1 MKISCKNTAFPRL
14 LQAIPHKF
22 SLYYRLFNEK
32 VHVFPSNIDYFVNQ
46 SITLRKKQTASLISP
61 FHPLKNRPFREA
73 VHIRRLFISLAA
85 AVALPIAAPAASLLA
100 QPLPSLQGEGS
111 GVGSVSSP
119 ADTLRLSLDD
129 CIALARRQSID
140 AAIALADLRSAYWQ
154 WRSYRAD
161 LLPEV
166 SLSGTAP
173 SWNKRYSS
181 YQQADGSL
189 SFVRNDYLG
198 LDGALNITQK
208 LWPTGGTLSVESS
221 LDYLHQ
227 SGSGG
232 SQNQFMSLPVA
243 VTLSQPLFAV
253 NHLKWNRRIEPLRYR
268 EAQARFLTETEQVA
282 MQAIS
287 LYFSLLLAGEQVN
300 IARQN
305 LQTAEKLYE
314 VAQAKRRM
322 GTISENDVLQLC
334 LDVLTARSAL
344 TTAESTRQA
353 AQFALCS
360 FLDIEAPIAAT
371 VPEVSPSGSA
381 EATVPEA
388 SASGLRLSYTDVLA
402 HALANNA
409 HATTMRRR
417 QLEADYAVASARA
430 NRQSINLYAQV
441 GYTGTADNLNS
452 AYRNLLSNQIV
463 QVGITVPLLDW
474 GKRKGQR
481 RLAESNRDIVQG
493 QLRQQSQDFRQDIFI
508 LTEQFNNQAE
518 QLRIAIEADTIA
530 RRRYHTNVETFKIG
544 SISTLELSDAQ
555 KAKDQARQNRIQQ
568 LFNYWY
574 YYYQL
579 RSIALWD
586 FERDC
591 DITAD
596 IEKLVR
602 Q

>member
-1 MKISCKNTAFPRL
+1 MKRHYL
-14 LQAIPHKF
+14 LFLALLP
-22 SLYYRLFNEK
+22 
-32 VHVFPSNIDYFVNQ
+32 
-46 SITLRKKQTASLISP
+46 LIGWA
-61 FHPLKNRPFREA
+61 HE
-73 VHIRRLFISLAA
+73 
-85 AVALPIAAPAASLLA
+85 
-100 QPLPSLQGEGS
+100 
-111 GVGSVSSP
+111 
-119 ADTLRLSLDD
+119 DTLRLSLDD
-129 CIALARRQSID
+129 CIMMARRQSID
-140 AAIALADLRSAYWQ
+140 AAVALGELRSAYWQ

-198 LDGALNITQK
+198 LDGAVNITQK

-232 SQNQFMSLPVA
+232 SGNQFMSLPVA
-243 VTLSQPLFAV
+243 VTLSQPLFSV

-287 LYFSLLLAGEQVN
+287 LYFGLLLAGEQVN

-322 GTISENDVLQLC
+322 GTISENDVLQLR

-344 TTAESTRQA
+344 TNSESTRQA
-353 AQFALCS
+353 RQFALRS
-360 FLDIEAPIAAT
+360 FLDVEAPIAAT
-371 VPEVSPSGSA
+371 VPE
-381 EATVPEA
+381 A
-388 SASGLRLSYTDVLA
+388 SALGIHLDYEDVLA
-402 HALANNA
+402 HALQNNA
-409 HATTMRRR
+409 LATTMRRR
-417 QLEADYAVASARA
+417 QMEADYAVASARA
-430 NRQSINLYAQV
+430 NRQSINLYAQL
-441 GYTGTADNLNS
+441 GYTGTGDNMNS
-452 AYRNLLSNQIV
+452 AYRNLLSNEV
-463 QVGITVPLLDW
+463 VSVGITVPLLDW

-481 RLAESNRDIVQG
+481 RLAESNRDIIQG

-518 QLRIAIEADTIA
+518 QLRIACEADTIA

-579 RSIALWD
+579 RRIALWD
-586 FERDC
+586 FERGC
-591 DITAD
+591 ELSTD
-596 IEKLVR
+596 IEKLIKN
-602 Q
+602 

>member
-1 MKISCKNTAFPRL
+1 MNRVFFLCLVL
-14 LQAIPHKF
+14 LPHF
-22 SLYYRLFNEK
+22 G
-32 VHVFPSNIDYFVNQ
+32 
-46 SITLRKKQTASLISP
+46 
-61 FHPLKNRPFREA
+61 
-73 VHIRRLFISLAA
+73 
-85 AVALPIAAPAASLLA
+85 LA
-100 QPLPSLQGEGS
+100 QT
-111 GVGSVSSP
+111 
-119 ADTLRLSLDD
+119 DTLRLSLDD
-129 CIALARRQSID
+129 CIAMARRQSID
-140 AAIALADLRSAYWQ
+140 AAVALGELRSAYWQ

-198 LDGALNITQK
+198 LDGAVNITQK

-227 SGSGG
+227 SGNGG
-232 SQNQFMSLPVA
+232 SGNQFMSLPVA
-243 VTLSQPLFAV
+243 VTLSQPLFSV

-287 LYFSLLLAGEQVN
+287 LYFGLLLAGEQVN
-300 IARQN
+300 ISKQN

-322 GTISENDVLQLC
+322 GTISENDVLQLR

-344 TTAESTRQA
+344 TNSESNRQTR
-353 AQFALCS
+353 QFALRS
-360 FLDIEAPIAAT
+360 FLDVEADIEPV
-371 VPEVSPSGSA
+371 VPEG
-381 EATVPEA
+381 VPQV
-388 SASGLRLSYTDVLA
+388 RLDYDNVLN
-402 HALANNA
+402 HALQNNA
-409 HATTMRRR
+409 LATTMRRR
-417 QLEADYAVASARA
+417 QMEADYAVASARA
-430 NRQSINLYAQV
+430 NRQSINLYAQL
-441 GYTGTADNLNS
+441 GYTGTGDNMNS
-452 AYRNLLSNQIV
+452 AYRNLLSNEV
-463 QVGITVPLLDW
+463 VSVGITVPLLDW

-481 RLAESNRDIVQG
+481 KMAESNRDIIQG

-518 QLRIAIEADTIA
+518 QLRIACEADTIA

-555 KAKDQARQNRIQQ
+555 KAKDQARIGRIQQ

-586 FERDC
+586 FERNC
-591 DITAD
+591 ELTAD
-596 IEKLVR
+596 VERLIEH
-602 Q
+602 

>member
-1 MKISCKNTAFPRL
+1 MN
-14 LQAIPHKF
+14 
-22 SLYYRLFNEK
+22 RLFA
-32 VHVFPSNIDYFVNQ
+32 FF
-46 SITLRKKQTASLISP
+46 LAWL
-61 FHPLKNRPFREA
+61 PLA
-73 VHIRRLFISLAA
+73 V
-85 AVALPIAAPAASLLA
+85 LA
-100 QPLPSLQGEGS
+100 QT
-111 GVGSVSSP
+111 
-119 ADTLRLSLDD
+119 DTLRLSLDD
-129 CIALARRQSID
+129 CIAMARRQSID
-140 AAIALADLRSAYWQ
+140 AAVALGELRSAYWQ

-198 LDGALNITQK
+198 LDGAVNITQK

-232 SQNQFMSLPVA
+232 SGNQFMSLPVA
-243 VTLSQPLFAV
+243 VTLSQPLFSV

-287 LYFSLLLAGEQVN
+287 LYFGLLLAGEQVN

-322 GTISENDVLQLC
+322 GTISENDVLQLR

-344 TTAESTRQA
+344 TNSESNRQTR
-353 AQFALCS
+353 QFALRS
-360 FLDIEAPIAAT
+360 FLDVEADIEPV
-371 VPEVSPSGSA
+371 VPED
-381 EATVPEA
+381 VPQV
-388 SASGLRLSYTDVLA
+388 RLDYDNVLN
-402 HALANNA
+402 HALQNNA
-409 HATTMRRR
+409 LATTMRRR
-417 QLEADYAVASARA
+417 QMEADYAVASARA
-430 NRQSINLYAQV
+430 NRQSINLYAQL
-441 GYTGTADNLNS
+441 GYTGTGDNMNS
-452 AYRNLLSNQIV
+452 AYRNLLSNEV
-463 QVGITVPLLDW
+463 VSVGITVPLLDW

-481 RLAESNRDIVQG
+481 RLAESNRDIIQG

-518 QLRIAIEADTIA
+518 QLRIACEADTIA

-544 SISTLELSDAQ
+544 SISTLELSSAQ
-555 KAKDQARQNRIQQ
+555 TAKDQARQNRIQQ

-586 FERDC
+586 FERGCELSEDF
-591 DITAD
+591 
-596 IEKLVR
+596 EKIIK
-602 Q
+602 

>member
-1 MKISCKNTAFPRL
+1 MKAMI
-14 LQAIPHKF
+14 
-22 SLYYRLFNEK
+22 
-32 VHVFPSNIDYFVNQ
+32 
-46 SITLRKKQTASLISP
+46 
-61 FHPLKNRPFREA
+61 
-73 VHIRRLFISLAA
+73 LFIATFGVLS
-85 AVALPIAAPAASLLA
+85 ASA
-100 QPLPSLQGEGS
+100 QTLPSLQGEGS
-111 GVGSVSSP
+111 GVGSVS
-119 ADTLRLSLDD
+119 DTLRLTLDD
-129 CIALARRQSID
+129 CIAMARRQSID
-140 AAIALADLRSAYWQ
+140 AAVALGELRSAYWQ
-154 WRSYRAD
+154 WRSYLAD

-198 LDGALNITQK
+198 LDGALHITQK

-221 LDYLHQ
+221 LEYLHQ
-227 SGSGG
+227 SGNGG
-232 SQNQFMSLPVA
+232 SGNQFMSLPVA
-243 VTLSQPLFAV
+243 VTLSQPLFSV

-287 LYFSLLLAGEQVN
+287 LYFGLLLAGEQVN

-322 GTISENDVLQLC
+322 GTISENDVLQLR

-344 TTAESTRQA
+344 TNSESTRQA
-353 AQFALCS
+353 RQFALRS
-360 FLDIEAPIAAT
+360 FLDVEADIEPV
-371 VPEVSPSGSA
+371 VPED
-381 EATVPEA
+381 VPQV
-388 SASGLRLSYTDVLA
+388 RLDYDNVLN
-402 HALANNA
+402 HALQNNA
-409 HATTMRRR
+409 LATTMRRR
-417 QLEADYAVASARA
+417 QMEADYAVATARA
-430 NRQSINLYAQV
+430 NRQSINLYAQL
-441 GYTGTADNLNS
+441 GYTGSADNLNA
-452 AYRNLLSNQIV
+452 AYRNLLSNEV
-463 QVGITVPLLDW
+463 VSVGITVPLLDW

-481 RLAESNRDIVQG
+481 RLAESNRDIIQG

-518 QLRIAIEADTIA
+518 QLRIACEADTIA

-586 FERDC
+586 FERGCELSEDF
-591 DITAD
+591 
-596 IEKLVR
+596 EKIIR
-602 Q
+602 

>member
-1 MKISCKNTAFPRL
+1 MNRHWFRRICNSHWLRRICNSAALSISICNALSAFAQTDTLHLTLDECITMAR
-14 LQAIPHKF
+14 
-22 SLYYRLFNEK
+22 R
-32 VHVFPSNIDYFVNQ
+32 Q
-46 SITLRKKQTASLISP
+46 S
-61 FHPLKNRPFREA
+61 
-73 VHIRRLFISLAA
+73 VDA
-85 AVALPIAAPAASLLA
+85 AVAL
-100 QPLPSLQGEGS
+100 GE
-111 GVGSVSSP
+111 
-119 ADTLRLSLDD
+119 
-129 CIALARRQSID
+129 
-140 AAIALADLRSAYWQ
+140 LRSAYWQ

-166 SLSGTAP
+166 SLSGTLP
-173 SWNKRYSS
+173 SYNKRYSS
-181 YQQADGSL
+181 YQQADGGL

-198 LDGALNITQK
+198 LDGSLNIKQK

-227 SGSGG
+227 TGSGTG
-232 SQNQFMSLPVA
+232 SSNQLMSLPVA
-243 VTLSQPLFAV
+243 ITLSQPLFGT

-282 MQAIS
+282 MQATS
-287 LYFSLLLAGEQVN
+287 LYFGLLLAGEQVN

-322 GTISENDVLQLC
+322 GSISENDVLQMR

-344 TTAESTRQA
+344 TNSESMWQA
-353 AQFALCS
+353 SQFALRS
-360 FLDIEAPIAAT
+360 FLDVDADIMPV
-371 VPEVSPSGSA
+371 VPEDIPQ
-381 EATVPEA
+381 
-388 SASGLRLSYTDVLA
+388 LHLDYDDVLG
-402 HALANNA
+402 HALRNNA
-409 HATTMRRR
+409 LATTMRRL
-417 QLEADYAVASARA
+417 QLEADHAVASARA
-430 NRQSINLYAQV
+430 NRQSINLYAQL
-441 GYTGTADNLNS
+441 GYTGTGDNMNS
-452 AYRNLLSNQIV
+452 AYRHLLSNEVV
-463 QVGITVPLLDW
+463 QVGVTIPLLDW

-481 RLAESNRDIVQG
+481 RVAESNREIVLG
-493 QLRQQSQDFRQDIFI
+493 QLLQQVQEFRQNIFI

-518 QLRIAIEADTIA
+518 QLRIACEADTIA

-555 KAKDQARQNRIQQ
+555 KAKDQAWQNRIQQ

-574 YYYQL
+574 YYYQI

-591 DITAD
+591 ELTAD

>member
-1 MKISCKNTAFPRL
+1 MNRVFAFFL
-14 LQAIPHKF
+14 AWL
-22 SLYYRLFNEK
+22 
-32 VHVFPSNIDYFVNQ
+32 
-46 SITLRKKQTASLISP
+46 
-61 FHPLKNRPFREA
+61 PLA
-73 VHIRRLFISLAA
+73 V
-85 AVALPIAAPAASLLA
+85 LA
-100 QPLPSLQGEGS
+100 QT
-111 GVGSVSSP
+111 
-119 ADTLRLSLDD
+119 DTLRLSLDD
-129 CIALARRQSID
+129 CIMMARRQSID
-140 AAIALADLRSAYWQ
+140 AAVALGELRSAYWQ

-198 LDGALNITQK
+198 LDGAVNITQK

-232 SQNQFMSLPVA
+232 SGNQFMSLPVA
-243 VTLSQPLFAV
+243 VTLSQPLFSV

-287 LYFSLLLAGEQVN
+287 LYFGLLLAGEQVN

-322 GTISENDVLQLC
+322 GTISENDVLQLR

-344 TTAESTRQA
+344 TNSESTRQA
-353 AQFALCS
+353 RQFALRS
-360 FLDIEAPIAAT
+360 FLDVEADIEPV
-371 VPEVSPSGSA
+371 VPED
-381 EATVPEA
+381 VPQV
-388 SASGLRLSYTDVLA
+388 RLDYDNVLA
-402 HALANNA
+402 HALQNNA
-409 HATTMRRR
+409 LATTMRRR
-417 QLEADYAVASARA
+417 QMEADYAVASARA
-430 NRQSINLYAQV
+430 NRQSINLYAQL
-441 GYTGTADNLNS
+441 GYTGTGDNMNS
-452 AYRNLLSNQIV
+452 AYRNLLSNEV
-463 QVGITVPLLDW
+463 VSVGITVPLLDW

-481 RLAESNRDIVQG
+481 KMAESNRDIIQG

-518 QLRIAIEADTIA
+518 QLRIACEADTIA

-555 KAKDQARQNRIQQ
+555 KAKDQARIGRIQQ

-586 FERDC
+586 FERGC
-591 DITAD
+591 ELSTD
-596 IEKLVR
+596 IEKLIKN
-602 Q
+602 

>member
-1 MKISCKNTAFPRL
+1 MNRVFFLCLVL
-14 LQAIPHKF
+14 LPHF
-22 SLYYRLFNEK
+22 G
-32 VHVFPSNIDYFVNQ
+32 
-46 SITLRKKQTASLISP
+46 
-61 FHPLKNRPFREA
+61 
-73 VHIRRLFISLAA
+73 
-85 AVALPIAAPAASLLA
+85 LA
-100 QPLPSLQGEGS
+100 QT
-111 GVGSVSSP
+111 
-119 ADTLRLSLDD
+119 DTLRLSLDD
-129 CIALARRQSID
+129 CIAMARRQSID
-140 AAIALADLRSAYWQ
+140 AAVALGELRSAYWQ
-154 WRSYRAD
+154 WRSYRTD

-166 SLSGTAP
+166 SLSGTLP
-173 SWNKRYSS
+173 SYNKRYSS
-181 YQQADGSL
+181 YQQADGGL

-198 LDGALNITQK
+198 LDGSLNITQK

-227 SGSGG
+227 TGSGTG
-232 SQNQFMSLPVA
+232 NSNQLMSLPVA
-243 VTLSQPLFAV
+243 ITLSQPLFGA
-253 NHLKWNRRIEPLRYR
+253 NHLKWNRRIEPLRYH

-287 LYFSLLLAGEQVN
+287 LYFGLLLAGEQVN

-322 GTISENDVLQLC
+322 GSISENDVLQMR

-344 TTAESTRQA
+344 TNSESTRQA
-353 AQFALCS
+353 SQFALRS
-360 FLDIEAPIAAT
+360 FLDVEADIMPT
-371 VPEVSPSGSA
+371 VPEDIPQ
-381 EATVPEA
+381 
-388 SASGLRLSYTDVLA
+388 LRLVYDDVLG
-402 HALANNA
+402 HALRNNA
-409 HATTMRRR
+409 LATTMRRR

-430 NRQSINLYAQV
+430 NRQSINLYAQL
-441 GYTGTADNLNS
+441 GYTGTGNNISS
-452 AYRNLLSNQIV
+452 AYRHLLSNEVV
-463 QVGITVPLLDW
+463 QVGVTIPLLDW

-481 RLAESNRDIVQG
+481 RVAESNREIVQG
-493 QLRQQSQDFRQDIFI
+493 QLRQQAQEFRQNIFI

-518 QLRIAIEADTIA
+518 QLRIASEADTIA

-574 YYYQL
+574 YYYQI

-586 FERDC
+586 FERGC
-591 DITAD
+591 ELTAD

>member
-1 MKISCKNTAFPRL
+1 MKRHYL
-14 LQAIPHKF
+14 LFLALLP
-22 SLYYRLFNEK
+22 
-32 VHVFPSNIDYFVNQ
+32 
-46 SITLRKKQTASLISP
+46 LIGWA
-61 FHPLKNRPFREA
+61 HE
-73 VHIRRLFISLAA
+73 
-85 AVALPIAAPAASLLA
+85 
-100 QPLPSLQGEGS
+100 
-111 GVGSVSSP
+111 
-119 ADTLRLSLDD
+119 DTLRLSLDD
-129 CIALARRQSID
+129 CIMMARRQSID
-140 AAIALADLRSAYWQ
+140 AAVALGELRSAYWQ

-166 SLSGTAP
+166 SLQGTAP

-198 LDGALNITQK
+198 LDGAVNITQK

-232 SQNQFMSLPVA
+232 SGNQFMSLPVA
-243 VTLSQPLFAV
+243 VTLSQPLFSV

-287 LYFSLLLAGEQVN
+287 LYFGLLLAGEQVN

-322 GTISENDVLQLC
+322 GTISENDVLQLR

-344 TTAESTRQA
+344 TNSESTRQA
-353 AQFALCS
+353 RQFALRS
-360 FLDIEAPIAAT
+360 FLDVEADIEPV
-371 VPEVSPSGSA
+371 VPED
-381 EATVPEA
+381 VPQV
-388 SASGLRLSYTDVLA
+388 RLDYDNVLN
-402 HALANNA
+402 HALQNNA
-409 HATTMRRR
+409 LATTMRRR
-417 QLEADYAVASARA
+417 QMEADYAVASARA
-430 NRQSINLYAQV
+430 NRQSINLYAQL
-441 GYTGTADNLNS
+441 GYTGTGDNMNS
-452 AYRNLLSNQIV
+452 AYRNLLSNEV
-463 QVGITVPLLDW
+463 VSVGITVPLLDW

-481 RLAESNRDIVQG
+481 RMAESNRDIIQG
-493 QLRQQSQDFRQDIFI
+493 QLRQQAQDFRQDIFI

-518 QLRIAIEADTIA
+518 QLRIACEADTIA

-555 KAKDQARQNRIQQ
+555 KSKDQARQNRIQQ

-586 FERDC
+586 FERGC
-591 DITAD
+591 ELTAD
-596 IEKLVR
+596 VERLIEH
-602 Q
+602 

>member
-1 MKISCKNTAFPRL
+1 MNRFFAFFL
-14 LQAIPHKF
+14 AWL
-22 SLYYRLFNEK
+22 
-32 VHVFPSNIDYFVNQ
+32 
-46 SITLRKKQTASLISP
+46 
-61 FHPLKNRPFREA
+61 PLA
-73 VHIRRLFISLAA
+73 V
-85 AVALPIAAPAASLLA
+85 LA
-100 QPLPSLQGEGS
+100 QT
-111 GVGSVSSP
+111 
-119 ADTLRLSLDD
+119 DTLRLSLDD
-129 CIALARRQSID
+129 CIAMARRQSID
-140 AAIALADLRSAYWQ
+140 AAVALGELRSAYWQ

-198 LDGALNITQK
+198 LDGAVNITQK

-227 SGSGG
+227 SGSSG
-232 SQNQFMSLPVA
+232 SGNQFMSLPVA
-243 VTLSQPLFAV
+243 VTLSQPLFSV

-287 LYFSLLLAGEQVN
+287 LYFGLLLAGEQVN
-300 IARQN
+300 ISKQN
-305 LQTAEKLYE
+305 LQTVEKLYE

-322 GTISENDVLQLC
+322 GTISENDVLQLR

-344 TTAESTRQA
+344 TNSESNRQTR
-353 AQFALCS
+353 QFALRS
-360 FLDIEAPIAAT
+360 FLDVEADIEPV
-371 VPEVSPSGSA
+371 VPEG
-381 EATVPEA
+381 VPQV
-388 SASGLRLSYTDVLA
+388 RLDYDNVLN
-402 HALANNA
+402 HALQNNA
-409 HATTMRRR
+409 LATTMRRR
-417 QLEADYAVASARA
+417 QMEADYAVASSRA
-430 NRQSINLYAQV
+430 NRQSINLYAQL
-441 GYTGTADNLNS
+441 GYTGTGDNMNS
-452 AYRNLLSNQIV
+452 AYRNLLSNEV
-463 QVGITVPLLDW
+463 VSVGITVPLLDW

-481 RLAESNRDIVQG
+481 RLAESNRDIIQG

-518 QLRIAIEADTIA
+518 QLRIACEADTIA

-555 KAKDQARQNRIQQ
+555 KAKDQARIGRIQQ

-586 FERDC
+586 FERGCELSEDF
-591 DITAD
+591 
-596 IEKLVR
+596 EKIIK
-602 Q
+602 

>member
-1 MKISCKNTAFPRL
+1 MNRVFAFFL
-14 LQAIPHKF
+14 AWL
-22 SLYYRLFNEK
+22 
-32 VHVFPSNIDYFVNQ
+32 
-46 SITLRKKQTASLISP
+46 
-61 FHPLKNRPFREA
+61 PLA
-73 VHIRRLFISLAA
+73 V
-85 AVALPIAAPAASLLA
+85 LA
-100 QPLPSLQGEGS
+100 QT
-111 GVGSVSSP
+111 
-119 ADTLRLSLDD
+119 DTLRLSLDD
-129 CIALARRQSID
+129 CIAMARRQSID
-140 AAIALADLRSAYWQ
+140 AAVALGELRSAYWQ

-198 LDGALNITQK
+198 LDGAVNITQK

-221 LDYLHQ
+221 LEYLHQ

-232 SQNQFMSLPVA
+232 SGNQFMSLPVA
-243 VTLSQPLFAV
+243 VTLSQPLFSV

-287 LYFSLLLAGEQVN
+287 LYFGLLLAGEQVN

-322 GTISENDVLQLC
+322 GTISENDVLQLR

-344 TTAESTRQA
+344 TNSESNRQA
-353 AQFALCS
+353 RQFALRS
-360 FLDIEAPIAAT
+360 FLDVEADIEPV
-371 VPEVSPSGSA
+371 VPED
-381 EATVPEA
+381 VPQV
-388 SASGLRLSYTDVLA
+388 RLDYDNVLN
-402 HALANNA
+402 HALQNNA
-409 HATTMRRR
+409 LATTMRRR
-417 QLEADYAVASARA
+417 QMEADYAVASARA
-430 NRQSINLYAQV
+430 NRQSINLYAQL
-441 GYTGTADNLNS
+441 GYTGSADNLNA
-452 AYRNLLSNQIV
+452 AYRNLLSNEV
-463 QVGITVPLLDW
+463 VSVGITVPLLDW

-481 RLAESNRDIVQG
+481 RMAESNRDIVQG

-518 QLRIAIEADTIA
+518 QLLIACEADTIA

-586 FERDC
+586 FERGC
-591 DITAD
+591 ELSAD
-596 IEKLVR
+596 IEKLIK
-602 Q
+602 

>member
-1 MKISCKNTAFPRL
+1 MNKFVCFCLAL
-14 LQAIPHKF
+14 LP
-22 SLYYRLFNEK
+22 LE
-32 VHVFPSNIDYFVNQ
+32 VFGQ
-46 SITLRKKQTASLISP
+46 S
-61 FHPLKNRPFREA
+61 
-73 VHIRRLFISLAA
+73 
-85 AVALPIAAPAASLLA
+85 
-100 QPLPSLQGEGS
+100 
-111 GVGSVSSP
+111 
-119 ADTLRLSLDD
+119 DTLRLTLDE
-129 CIALARRQSID
+129 CITMARRQSID
-140 AAIALADLRSAYWQ
+140 AAVALGELRSAYWQ

-166 SLSGTAP
+166 SLSGTLP
-173 SWNKRYSS
+173 SYNKRYSS
-181 YQQADGSL
+181 YQQADGGL

-198 LDGALNITQK
+198 LDGAVNITQK

-232 SQNQFMSLPVA
+232 TGNQFMSLPVA
-243 VTLSQPLFAV
+243 VTLSQPLFSV
-253 NHLKWNRRIEPLRYR
+253 NHLKWDRRIEPLRYR

-282 MQAIS
+282 MKAIS
-287 LYFSLLLAGEQVN
+287 LYFNLLLAGERVN

-314 VAQAKRRM
+314 VALAKREM
-322 GTISENDVLQLC
+322 GTISQNDVLQLR

-344 TTAESTRQA
+344 TNSESSRKA
-353 AQFALCS
+353 SQFALRS
-360 FLDIEAPIAAT
+360 FLDVEADIVAV
-371 VPEVSPSGSA
+371 VPEGSP
-381 EATVPEA
+381 
-388 SASGLRLSYTDVLA
+388 SGLRLDYADVLA
-402 HALANNA
+402 HALRNNA
-409 HATTMRRR
+409 QATTMRRR
-417 QLEADYAVASARA
+417 QMEADYAVASARA

-441 GYTGTADNLNS
+441 GYTGTADNMHG
-452 AYRNLLSNQIV
+452 AYRDLLSNEVV

-481 RLAESNRDIVQG
+481 RMAESNREIVQG
-493 QLRQQSQDFRQDIFI
+493 QLRQQAQDFRQNIFI

-518 QLRIAIEADTIA
+518 QLRIACEADTIA

-555 KAKDQARQNRIQQ
+555 KSKDQARQNRIQQ

-586 FERDC
+586 FERGC
-591 DITAD
+591 ELTAD
-596 IEKLVR
+596 VERLINEPWR
-602 Q
+602 

>member
-1 MKISCKNTAFPRL
+1 MNRHWFRRVCNTAALSISICNALSAFAQTDTLHLTLDECITMAR
-14 LQAIPHKF
+14 
-22 SLYYRLFNEK
+22 R
-32 VHVFPSNIDYFVNQ
+32 Q
-46 SITLRKKQTASLISP
+46 S
-61 FHPLKNRPFREA
+61 
-73 VHIRRLFISLAA
+73 VDA
-85 AVALPIAAPAASLLA
+85 AVAL
-100 QPLPSLQGEGS
+100 GE
-111 GVGSVSSP
+111 
-119 ADTLRLSLDD
+119 
-129 CIALARRQSID
+129 
-140 AAIALADLRSAYWQ
+140 LRSAYWQ
-154 WRSYRAD
+154 WRSYKAD

-166 SLSGTAP
+166 SLQATLP
-173 SWNKRYSS
+173 SYNKRYSS
-181 YQQADGSL
+181 YQQADGGL

-198 LDGALNITQK
+198 LDGSLHITQK

-227 SGSGG
+227 TGSGTG
-232 SQNQFMSLPVA
+232 SSNQLMSLPVA
-243 VTLSQPLFAV
+243 ITLSQPLFGA

-322 GTISENDVLQLC
+322 GSISENDVLQMR

-344 TTAESTRQA
+344 TNSESTRQA
-353 AQFALCS
+353 SQFALRS
-360 FLDIEAPIAAT
+360 FLDVEADIMPT
-371 VPEVSPSGSA
+371 VPEDIPQ
-381 EATVPEA
+381 
-388 SASGLRLSYTDVLA
+388 LRLVYDDVLG
-402 HALANNA
+402 HALRNNA
-409 HATTMRRR
+409 LATTMRRR

-430 NRQSINLYAQV
+430 NRQSINLYAQL
-441 GYTGTADNLNS
+441 GYTGTGDNMSS
-452 AYRNLLSNQIV
+452 AYRHLLSNEVV
-463 QVGITVPLLDW
+463 QVGVTIPLLDW
-474 GKRKGQR
+474 GMRKGQR
-481 RLAESNRDIVQG
+481 RVAESNREIVQG
-493 QLRQQSQDFRQDIFI
+493 QLRQQAQEFRQIIFI

-518 QLRIAIEADTIA
+518 QLRIASEADTIA

-574 YYYQL
+574 YYYQI

-586 FERDC
+586 FERGC
-591 DITAD
+591 ELTAD

>member
-1 MKISCKNTAFPRL
+1 MSENIEYVVP
-14 LQAIPHKF
+14 F
-22 SLYYRLFNEK
+22 S
-32 VHVFPSNIDYFVNQ
+32 PTGTDSQ
-46 SITLRKKQTASLISP
+46 SDENGLIVRSLRTI
-61 FHPLKNRPFREA
+61 
-73 VHIRRLFISLAA
+73 ISLLITM
-85 AVALPIAAPAASLLA
+85 LPVGVSA
-100 QPLPSLQGEGS
+100 QT
-111 GVGSVSSP
+111 
-119 ADTLRLSLDD
+119 DTLRLTLDD
-129 CIALARRQSID
+129 CIVMARRQSID
-140 AAIALADLRSAYWQ
+140 AAVALGELRSAYWQ

-166 SLSGTAP
+166 SLQGTAP

-198 LDGALNITQK
+198 LDGAVNIKQK
-208 LWPTGGTLSVESS
+208 LWPTGGTLSIESS

-232 SQNQFMSLPVA
+232 SGNQFMSLPVA
-243 VTLSQPLFAV
+243 VTLSQPL
-253 NHLKWNRRIEPLRYR
+253 WNRRIEPLRYR

-305 LQTAEKLYE
+305 LQTAKKLYE

-322 GTISENDVLQLC
+322 GTISENDVLQLR

-344 TTAESTRQA
+344 TNSESTRQA
-353 AQFALCS
+353 RQFALRS
-360 FLDIEAPIAAT
+360 FLDVEAPIAAT
-371 VPEVSPSGSA
+371 VPE
-381 EATVPEA
+381 A
-388 SASGLRLSYTDVLA
+388 SALGIHLDYEDVLA
-402 HALANNA
+402 HALQNNA
-409 HATTMRRR
+409 LATTMRRR
-417 QLEADYAVASARA
+417 QMEADYAVASARA
-430 NRQSINLYAQV
+430 NRQSINLYAQL
-441 GYTGTADNLNS
+441 GYTGTGENMSS
-452 AYRNLLSNQIV
+452 AYRHLLSNEVV
-463 QVGITVPLLDW
+463 QVGITIPLLDW

-481 RLAESNRDIVQG
+481 RLAESNRDIIQG

-518 QLRIAIEADTIA
+518 QLRIACEADTIA

-544 SISTLELSDAQ
+544 SISTLELSSAQ
-555 KAKDQARQNRIQQ
+555 TAKDQARQNRIQQ

-586 FERDC
+586 FERGC
-591 DITAD
+591 ELTAD
-596 IEKLVR
+596 VERLIEH
-602 Q
+602 

>member
-1 MKISCKNTAFPRL
+1 MNKVFAFFLAWLPL
-14 LQAIPHKF
+14 AV
-22 SLYYRLFNEK
+22 SA
-32 VHVFPSNIDYFVNQ
+32 
-46 SITLRKKQTASLISP
+46 QT
-61 FHPLKNRPFREA
+61 
-73 VHIRRLFISLAA
+73 
-85 AVALPIAAPAASLLA
+85 
-100 QPLPSLQGEGS
+100 
-111 GVGSVSSP
+111 
-119 ADTLRLSLDD
+119 DTLRLSLDD
-129 CIALARRQSID
+129 CIAMARRQSID
-140 AAIALADLRSAYWQ
+140 AAVALGELRSAYWQ

-166 SLSGTAP
+166 SLSGPAP

-198 LDGALNITQK
+198 LDGAVNITQK

-232 SQNQFMSLPVA
+232 SGNQFMSLPVA
-243 VTLSQPLFAV
+243 VTLSQPLFSV

-287 LYFSLLLAGEQVN
+287 LYFGLLLAGEQVN

-322 GTISENDVLQLC
+322 GTISENDVLQLR

-344 TTAESTRQA
+344 TNSESNRQTR
-353 AQFALCS
+353 QFALRS
-360 FLDIEAPIAAT
+360 FLDVEADIEPS
-371 VPEVSPSGSA
+371 VPED
-381 EATVPEA
+381 VPQV
-388 SASGLRLSYTDVLA
+388 RLDYDNVLS
-402 HALANNA
+402 HALQNNA
-409 HATTMRRR
+409 LATTMRRR
-417 QLEADYAVASARA
+417 QMEADYAVASARA
-430 NRQSINLYAQV
+430 NRQSVNLYAQL
-441 GYTGTADNLNS
+441 GYTGTGENISN
-452 AYRNLLSNQIV
+452 AYRNLLSNEVV

-481 RLAESNRDIVQG
+481 RLAESNRDIIQG

-518 QLRIAIEADTIA
+518 QLRIACEADTIA

-544 SISTLELSDAQ
+544 SISTLELSSAQ
-555 KAKDQARQNRIQQ
+555 TAKDQARQNRIQQ

-586 FERDC
+586 FERGC
-591 DITAD
+591 ELTAD
-596 IEKLVR
+596 VERLIEH
-602 Q
+602 

>member
-1 MKISCKNTAFPRL
+1 MNKVLLSCLAL
-14 LQAIPHKF
+14 LPFMA
-22 SLYYRLFNEK
+22 SA
-32 VHVFPSNIDYFVNQ
+32 
-46 SITLRKKQTASLISP
+46 QT
-61 FHPLKNRPFREA
+61 
-73 VHIRRLFISLAA
+73 
-85 AVALPIAAPAASLLA
+85 
-100 QPLPSLQGEGS
+100 
-111 GVGSVSSP
+111 
-119 ADTLRLSLDD
+119 DTLRLTLDD
-129 CIALARRQSID
+129 CITMARRQSID
-140 AAIALADLRSAYWQ
+140 AAVALGELRSAYWQ
-154 WRSYRAD
+154 WRSYKAD
-161 LLPEV
+161 QLPEV

-173 SWNKRYSS
+173 SWNKRYNS

-198 LDGALNITQK
+198 LDGALHITQK

-227 SGSGG
+227 SGGASG
-232 SQNQFMSLPVA
+232 NQFMSLPVA
-243 VTLSQPLFAV
+243 VTLSQPLFGI
-253 NHLKWNRRIEPLRYR
+253 NRLKWDRRIEPLRYR

-287 LYFSLLLAGEQVN
+287 LYFGLLLAGEQVN

-322 GTISENDVLQLC
+322 GTISENDVLQLR

-344 TTAESTRQA
+344 TNAVSSRQA
-353 AQFALCS
+353 SQFALRS
-360 FLDIEAPIAAT
+360 FLDVEADIEPR
-371 VPEVSPSGSA
+371 VPEEIPQLHLVFD
-381 EATVPEA
+381 
-388 SASGLRLSYTDVLA
+388 DVLH
-402 HALANNA
+402 HALENNA
-409 HATTMRRR
+409 HATTIRRR
-417 QLEADYAVASARA
+417 QMEADYAVASARA
-430 NRQSINLYAQV
+430 NRQSVNLYAQL
-441 GYTGTADNLNS
+441 GYTGTGENMNA
-452 AYRNLLSNQIV
+452 AYRHLLSNEVV
-463 QVGITVPLLDW
+463 QVGVTIPLLDW

-481 RLAESNRDIVQG
+481 RVAESNRDIVQG
-493 QLRQQSQDFRQDIFI
+493 QLRQQSQNFRQDIFI

-544 SISTLELSDAQ
+544 SISTLELSNAQ
-555 KAKDQARQNRIQQ
+555 TAKDQARQNRIQQ

-586 FERDC
+586 FERGC
-591 DITAD
+591 ELTAD
-596 IEKLVR
+596 VEKLVR

>member
-1 MKISCKNTAFPRL
+1 MKRHYL
-14 LQAIPHKF
+14 LFLALLP
-22 SLYYRLFNEK
+22 
-32 VHVFPSNIDYFVNQ
+32 
-46 SITLRKKQTASLISP
+46 LIGWA
-61 FHPLKNRPFREA
+61 HE
-73 VHIRRLFISLAA
+73 
-85 AVALPIAAPAASLLA
+85 
-100 QPLPSLQGEGS
+100 
-111 GVGSVSSP
+111 
-119 ADTLRLSLDD
+119 DTLRLSLDD
-129 CIALARRQSID
+129 CIMMARRQSID
-140 AAIALADLRSAYWQ
+140 AAVALGELRSAYWQ

-198 LDGALNITQK
+198 LDGAVNITQK

-243 VTLSQPLFAV
+243 VTLSQPLFSV

-287 LYFSLLLAGEQVN
+287 LYFGLLLAGEQVN

-322 GTISENDVLQLC
+322 GTISENDVLQLR

-344 TTAESTRQA
+344 TNSESNRQTR
-353 AQFALCS
+353 QFALRS
-360 FLDIEAPIAAT
+360 FLDVEADIEPV
-371 VPEVSPSGSA
+371 VPEG
-381 EATVPEA
+381 VPQV
-388 SASGLRLSYTDVLA
+388 RLDYDNVLN
-402 HALANNA
+402 HALQNNA
-409 HATTMRRR
+409 LATTMRRR
-417 QLEADYAVASARA
+417 QMEADYAVASARA
-430 NRQSINLYAQV
+430 NRQSINLYAQL
-441 GYTGTADNLNS
+441 GYTGTGDNMNS
-452 AYRNLLSNQIV
+452 AYRNLLSNEV
-463 QVGITVPLLDW
+463 VSVGITVPLLDW

-481 RLAESNRDIVQG
+481 RMAESNRDIVQG

-518 QLRIAIEADTIA
+518 QLRIACEADTIA

-555 KAKDQARQNRIQQ
+555 KAKDQARIGRIQQ

-586 FERDC
+586 FERGC
-591 DITAD
+591 ELTAD
-596 IEKLVR
+596 VERLIEH
-602 Q
+602 

>member
-1 MKISCKNTAFPRL
+1 MNRFFAFFL
-14 LQAIPHKF
+14 AWL
-22 SLYYRLFNEK
+22 
-32 VHVFPSNIDYFVNQ
+32 
-46 SITLRKKQTASLISP
+46 
-61 FHPLKNRPFREA
+61 PLA
-73 VHIRRLFISLAA
+73 V
-85 AVALPIAAPAASLLA
+85 LA
-100 QPLPSLQGEGS
+100 QT
-111 GVGSVSSP
+111 
-119 ADTLRLSLDD
+119 DTLRLSLDD
-129 CIALARRQSID
+129 CIAMARRQSID
-140 AAIALADLRSAYWQ
+140 AAVALGELRSAYWQ

-198 LDGALNITQK
+198 LDGAVNITQK

-227 SGSGG
+227 SGSSG
-232 SQNQFMSLPVA
+232 SGNQFMSLPVA
-243 VTLSQPLFAV
+243 VTLSQPLFSV

-287 LYFSLLLAGEQVN
+287 LYFGLLLAGEQVN
-300 IARQN
+300 ISKQN

-322 GTISENDVLQLC
+322 GTISENDVLQLR

-344 TTAESTRQA
+344 TNSESNRQTR
-353 AQFALCS
+353 QFALRS
-360 FLDIEAPIAAT
+360 FLDVEADIEPV
-371 VPEVSPSGSA
+371 VPEG
-381 EATVPEA
+381 VPQV
-388 SASGLRLSYTDVLA
+388 RLDYDNVLN
-402 HALANNA
+402 HALQNNA
-409 HATTMRRR
+409 LATTMRRR
-417 QLEADYAVASARA
+417 QMEADYAVAAARA
-430 NRQSINLYAQV
+430 NRQSINLYAQL
-441 GYTGTADNLNS
+441 GYTGTGNNLNR
-452 AYRNLLSNQIV
+452 AYRDLLSNEVV

-481 RLAESNRDIVQG
+481 RMAESNREIVQG
-493 QLRQQSQDFRQDIFI
+493 QLRQQAQDFRQNIFI

-518 QLRIAIEADTIA
+518 QLRIACEADTIA

-586 FERDC
+586 FERGC
-591 DITAD
+591 DISED
-596 IEKLVR
+596 FEKIIK
-602 Q
+602 

>member
-1 MKISCKNTAFPRL
+1 MKRHYL
-14 LQAIPHKF
+14 LFLALLP
-22 SLYYRLFNEK
+22 
-32 VHVFPSNIDYFVNQ
+32 
-46 SITLRKKQTASLISP
+46 LIGWA
-61 FHPLKNRPFREA
+61 HE
-73 VHIRRLFISLAA
+73 
-85 AVALPIAAPAASLLA
+85 
-100 QPLPSLQGEGS
+100 
-111 GVGSVSSP
+111 
-119 ADTLRLSLDD
+119 DTLRLSLDD
-129 CIALARRQSID
+129 CIAMARRQSID
-140 AAIALADLRSAYWQ
+140 AAVALGELRSAYWQ

-166 SLSGTAP
+166 SLQGTAP

-198 LDGALNITQK
+198 LDGAVNITQK
-208 LWPTGGTLSVESS
+208 LWPTGGTLSIESS

-232 SQNQFMSLPVA
+232 SGNQFMSLPVA
-243 VTLSQPLFAV
+243 VTLSQPLFSV

-282 MQAIS
+282 MQAIN
-287 LYFSLLLAGEQVN
+287 LYFGLLLAGEQVN

-322 GTISENDVLQLC
+322 GTISENDVLQLR

-344 TTAESTRQA
+344 TNSESNRQTR
-353 AQFALCS
+353 QFALRS
-360 FLDIEAPIAAT
+360 FLDVEADIEPV
-371 VPEVSPSGSA
+371 VPED
-381 EATVPEA
+381 VPQV
-388 SASGLRLSYTDVLA
+388 RLDYDNVLN
-402 HALANNA
+402 HALQNNA
-409 HATTMRRR
+409 LATTMRRR
-417 QLEADYAVASARA
+417 QMEADYAVASARA
-430 NRQSINLYAQV
+430 NRQSINLYAQL
-441 GYTGTADNLNS
+441 GYTGTGENMSN
-452 AYRNLLSNQIV
+452 AYRHLLSNEVV

-481 RLAESNRDIVQG
+481 RLAESNRDIIQG

-518 QLRIAIEADTIA
+518 QLRIACEADTIA

-544 SISTLELSDAQ
+544 SISTLELSSAQ
-555 KAKDQARQNRIQQ
+555 TAKDQARQNRIQQ

-586 FERDC
+586 FERGC
-591 DITAD
+591 ELTAD
-596 IEKLVR
+596 VERLIEH
-602 Q
+602 

>member
-1 MKISCKNTAFPRL
+1 MNKVLLSCLAL
-14 LQAIPHKF
+14 LPFMA
-22 SLYYRLFNEK
+22 SA
-32 VHVFPSNIDYFVNQ
+32 
-46 SITLRKKQTASLISP
+46 QT
-61 FHPLKNRPFREA
+61 
-73 VHIRRLFISLAA
+73 
-85 AVALPIAAPAASLLA
+85 
-100 QPLPSLQGEGS
+100 
-111 GVGSVSSP
+111 
-119 ADTLRLSLDD
+119 DTLRLTLDD
-129 CIALARRQSID
+129 CITIARRQSID
-140 AAIALADLRSAYWQ
+140 AAVALGELRSAYWQ

-189 SFVRNDYLG
+189 SFVRNNYLG
-198 LDGALNITQK
+198 LGGTVSIKQK
-208 LWPTGGTLSVESS
+208 LWPTGGTLNVESS

-227 SGSGG
+227 SGGVSG
-232 SQNQFMSLPVA
+232 NQFMSLPVA
-243 VTLSQPLFAV
+243 VTLSQPLFGV
-253 NHLKWNRRIEPLRYR
+253 NHQKWDRRIEPLRYR

-322 GTISENDVLQLC
+322 GTISENDVLQLR

-344 TTAESTRQA
+344 TNSESTRQA
-353 AQFALCS
+353 RQFALRS
-360 FLDIEAPIAAT
+360 FLDVEADIDPIM
-371 VPEVSPSGSA
+371 PEDLPLPSLDREGQG
-381 EATVPEA
+381 V
-388 SASGLRLSYTDVLA
+388 GLLYEEVLA
-402 HALANNA
+402 HALQNNA
-409 HATTMRRR
+409 MATTMRRR
-417 QLEADYAVASARA
+417 QMEADYAVASARA
-430 NRQSINLYAQV
+430 NRQSVNLYAQL
-441 GYTGTADNLNS
+441 GYTGTGDNMSS
-452 AYRNLLSNQIV
+452 AYRNLLSNEVI

-481 RLAESNRDIVQG
+481 KMAESNRDIIQG
-493 QLRQQSQDFRQDIFI
+493 QLRQQSQEFRQNIFI

-544 SISTLELSDAQ
+544 SISTLELSNAQ
-555 KAKDQARQNRIQQ
+555 TAKDQARQNRIQQ

-586 FERDC
+586 FERNC
-591 DITAD
+591 EL
-596 IEKLVR
+596 IETLPPPLPESEGSNYLK
-602 Q
+602 QMK

>member
-1 MKISCKNTAFPRL
+1 MNRFFAFFLAWLPL
-14 LQAIPHKF
+14 AV
-22 SLYYRLFNEK
+22 SA
-32 VHVFPSNIDYFVNQ
+32 
-46 SITLRKKQTASLISP
+46 QT
-61 FHPLKNRPFREA
+61 
-73 VHIRRLFISLAA
+73 
-85 AVALPIAAPAASLLA
+85 
-100 QPLPSLQGEGS
+100 
-111 GVGSVSSP
+111 
-119 ADTLRLSLDD
+119 DTLRLSLDD
-129 CIALARRQSID
+129 CIAMARRQSID
-140 AAIALADLRSAYWQ
+140 AAVALGELRSAYWQ

-198 LDGALNITQK
+198 LDGAVNITQK

-243 VTLSQPLFAV
+243 ITLQQPLFSV

-282 MQAIS
+282 MQAIN
-287 LYFSLLLAGEQVN
+287 LYFGLLLAGEQVN

-322 GTISENDVLQLC
+322 GTISENDVLQLR

-344 TTAESTRQA
+344 TNSESNRQA
-353 AQFALCS
+353 RQFALRS
-360 FLDIEAPIAAT
+360 FLDVEADIEPV
-371 VPEVSPSGSA
+371 VPED
-381 EATVPEA
+381 VPQV
-388 SASGLRLSYTDVLA
+388 RLDYDNVLN
-402 HALANNA
+402 HALQNNA
-409 HATTMRRR
+409 LATTMRRR
-417 QLEADYAVASARA
+417 QMEADYAVATARA
-430 NRQSINLYAQV
+430 NRQSINLYAQL
-441 GYTGTADNLNS
+441 GYTGTADNMNA
-452 AYRNLLSNQIV
+452 AYRNLLSNEV
-463 QVGITVPLLDW
+463 VSVGITVPLLDW

-481 RLAESNRDIVQG
+481 RMAESNREIVQG
-493 QLRQQSQDFRQDIFI
+493 QLRQQSQDFRQDIFV

-518 QLRIAIEADTIA
+518 QLRIACEADTIA

-586 FERDC
+586 FERGC
-591 DITAD
+591 DISED
-596 IEKLVR
+596 FEKIIK
-602 Q
+602 